1 MVKILKIILL
11 KVFQVVNISK
21 GQIVSGENG

>member
-1 MVKILKIILL
+1 MVKILKTILL

>member
-21 GQIVSGENG
+21 GQIVSSENG